1 MRNPFRKKTLMNTPI
16 EEYSFDDLTNKSF
29 HLRCEITEKMKQLA
43 HILACLDQCSDMVTV
58 EKKVSKDLLGVVP
71 QFADERIEF

>member
-1 MRNPFRKKTLMNTPI
+1 MRNPFRKKKYKNIPI

-43 HILACLDQCSDMVTV
+43 HILACLDQIGDMVTV
-58 EKKVSKDLLGVVP
+58 EKKISKDLLGVVP
-71 QFADERIEF
+71 QLADERIEF